1 MTLQMPRKALY
12 DIDQVLSLSVD
23 VLLEH
28 GYHGTIMDEL
38 IARTD
43 FNRRGFYIEFSSKQQ
58 FFYRVIEHYQQTK
71 LLPIIAI
78 LDGHQGL
85 LSIEQ
90 FFESYID
97 LVGGRGCLLINA
109 ITELGFDD
117 DKIKD
122 IGRHYIDQLQLGFI
136 GCLENA
142 IQQGQIRSLI
152 NIESTALQLTS
163 YVQGFAVNGIMTAD
177 NEELRLATRALL
189 GPLSK

>member
-1 MTLQMPRKALY
+1 MPRKALY
-12 DIDQVLSLSVD
+12 DINEVLSLSID

-43 FNRRGFYIEFSSKQQ
+43 FNRRGFYIEFSSKQA
-58 FFYRVIEHYQQTK
+58 FFYRVIEHYQQTQ
-71 LLPIIAI
+71 LDPIVAH

-85 LSIEQ
+85 KSIEQ
-90 FFESYID
+90 FFEAYIE

-117 DKIKD
+117 DKVKD
-122 IGRHYIDQLQLGFI
+122 MGRHYIDRLQLGFI
-136 GCLENA
+136 GCIENA
-142 IQQGQIRSLI
+142 QQQGQIRSLI

-163 YVQGFAVNGIMTAD
+163 YVQGFAVNGIMSMD
-177 NEELRLATRALL
+177 NEELKLATRALL